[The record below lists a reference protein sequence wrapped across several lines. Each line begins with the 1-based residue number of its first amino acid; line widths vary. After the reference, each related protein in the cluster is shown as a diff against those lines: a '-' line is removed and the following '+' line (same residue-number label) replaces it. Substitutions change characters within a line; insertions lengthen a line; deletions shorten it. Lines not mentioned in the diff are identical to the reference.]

1 MTKTEALLAFK
12 KILLS
17 ENYYQ
22 KTIDSYLKDVDE
34 FLTYSIEK
42 YSISI
47 EETLRNFILL
57 QKEKNLAPKTIN
69 LHVAAIKTFFRKI
82 YKKEIEVNYL
92 KSNRTIPE
100 LYSVEEVKMMLS
112 SIENIKHKLLLSLC
126 YGCGLRSNELL
137 SIKRKDIN
145 FDRKTIVINGKH
157 WRQRQVRIPDK
168 LVDKLHLFCY
178 KKNNEAWLF
187 EGQDK
192 RYHLTSESAQKVLQ
206 QTCNRTN
213 IKFRSLHKL
222 RHSFATHLLDSGVDI
237 RIIQTMLGHKNIS
250 TTQLYT
256 QVSNETINKVE
267 LPIDKMFS

>member
-42 YSISI
+42 YSDSI

-57 QKEKNLAPKTIN
+57 QKEKKLAPKTIN
-69 LHVAAIKTFFRKI
+69 LHVAAIKTFFRKV
-82 YKKEIEVNYL
+82 YKKEVEVNYL

-112 SIENIKHKLLLSLC
+112 SVENIKHRLLLSLC

-145 FDRKTIVINGKH
+145 FDRKSITINGKH

-168 LVDKLHLFCY
+168 LVYKLHLFCY
-178 KKNNEAWLF
+178 NKKHEDWLF

-192 RYHLTSESAQKVLQ
+192 NFHLTSESAQKILQ
-206 QTCNRTN
+206 QACNRTN

-237 RIIQTMLGHKNIS
+237 RIIQVMLGHKNIS

-267 LPIDKMFS
+267 LPIDKMFT